1 MLNSINGKTMT
12 NRREF
17 LKSGAVATASLLAG
31 SSLLNSCSEQRADNR
46 LLLPDDSIESTLIV
60 SFAKTIF
67 ILKI

>member
-1 MLNSINGKTMT
+1 MT